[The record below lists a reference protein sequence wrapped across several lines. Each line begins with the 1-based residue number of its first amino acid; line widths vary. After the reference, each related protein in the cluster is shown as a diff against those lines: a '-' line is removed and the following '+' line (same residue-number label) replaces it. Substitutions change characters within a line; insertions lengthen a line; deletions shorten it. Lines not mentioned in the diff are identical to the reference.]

1 MGRGPVDP
9 NAMKALNDL
18 KYEIANE
25 LGILDDM
32 EKNQGSINNV
42 FFAGHVGGH
51 MTKRMVEIAE
61 RSLVN
66 KNK

>member
-32 EKNQGSINNV
+32 EKNQGSINHV